1 MRIAVISDIHSN
13 IYALDKVIEDI
24 KSKNVDMIICTGD
37 LVGYGTRPNEVI
49 HKMKEEKILTIMGNY
64 DDAIGNLKIVC
75 GCDYKDPKDAEKA
88 SLSMHFTSYETTD
101 ENKKYLRNLP
111 KEATFTFNNKTIRFV
126 HGSTRVI
133 NEYLKE
139 NSKEAEEVM
148 NELVED
154 ILVCGHTHIPYAK
167 YYGEKLLVNAG
178 SVGKPKTNKPD
189 ANYVIIEICDT
200 NVEVEII
207 EVSYNF
213 EKMAK
218 EIAVRGHRDEA
229 SLGIRFVKHT
239 RTEFTETSRNGW
251 SRTVMDNGTIV
262 LMTSPYQSRFAG
274 KVIEELLLQKL
285 PYLRNFTV
293 SVYEIYDKKQDL
305 IFIKNPEK
313 AEHNCDVSL
322 YVSAGDLLSRKT
334 GTELLKRHKDYWHDY
349 GNGKYDDAT
358 EKFLVGPFVQSFL
371 AATQEFADKEEN

>member
-1 MRIAVISDIHSN
+1 
-13 IYALDKVIEDI
+13 
-24 KSKNVDMIICTGD
+24 
-37 LVGYGTRPNEVI
+37 
-49 HKMKEEKILTIMGNY
+49 MGNY

-75 GCDYKDPKDAEKA
+75 GCDYPDPKDAEKA
-88 SLSMHFTSYETTD
+88 GLSMHFTSQETTD

-111 KEATFTFNNKTIRFV
+111 KEAIFTFNNKTIRFV

-189 ANYVIIEICDT
+189 ANYVIIDISDSR
-200 NVEVEII
+200 VEVEII

-218 EIAVRGHRDEA
+218 EI
-229 SLGIRFVKHT
+229 
-239 RTEFTETSRNGW
+239 
-251 SRTVMDNGTIV
+251 
-262 LMTSPYQSRFAG
+262 
-274 KVIEELLLQKL
+274 
-285 PYLRNFTV
+285 
-293 SVYEIYDKKQDL
+293 
-305 IFIKNPEK
+305 
-313 AEHNCDVSL
+313 
-322 YVSAGDLLSRKT
+322 
-334 GTELLKRHKDYWHDY
+334 
-349 GNGKYDDAT
+349 
-358 EKFLVGPFVQSFL
+358 
-371 AATQEFADKEEN
+371 EENEILPNDFARLIREGSAK

>member
-24 KSKNVDMIICTGD
+24 KSKNVDMVVCTGD
-37 LVGYGTRPNEVI
+37 LVGYGTCPNEVI

-75 GCDYKDPKDAEKA
+75 GCDYPDPKDAEKA
-88 SLSMHFTSYETTD
+88 SLSMHFTSQETTD

-111 KEATFTFNNKTIRFV
+111 KEAIFTFNNKTIRFV

-189 ANYVIIEICDT
+189 ANYVIIDIYDT

-207 EVSYNF
+207 EVHYDF

-218 EIAVRGHRDEA
+218 EI
-229 SLGIRFVKHT
+229 
-239 RTEFTETSRNGW
+239 
-251 SRTVMDNGTIV
+251 
-262 LMTSPYQSRFAG
+262 
-274 KVIEELLLQKL
+274 
-285 PYLRNFTV
+285 
-293 SVYEIYDKKQDL
+293 
-305 IFIKNPEK
+305 
-313 AEHNCDVSL
+313 
-322 YVSAGDLLSRKT
+322 
-334 GTELLKRHKDYWHDY
+334 
-349 GNGKYDDAT
+349 
-358 EKFLVGPFVQSFL
+358 
-371 AATQEFADKEEN
+371 EENEILPNDFARLIREGSAK